1 MFLSRA
7 PLFRLGLWLVSVLC
21 ALPADAGS
29 LGVNPIRVN
38 LSEAKPTAA
47 ITLNNTGT
55 TTMVVQLQMAKWSTP
70 AGEDHYEPSQD
81 VLVTPPIF
89 TIVPGASQ
97 IVRLGLSGAA
107 PSDIELAYRL
117 FVEEVPP
124 PPKPAYQGLQVAL
137 RLGIPV
143 FVQPV
148 QATQVKLQWSA
159 SRTGDDLLTL
169 KVGNV
174 GSAHARILKIDLSA
188 PGDKQVM
195 VAQTAASYLLPGQ
208 TRQWRMHLG
217 RPWPGGRLHL
227 SATTDQ
233 GVTDADLELPGP

>member
-7 PLFRLGLWLVSVLC
+7 HVFRIVLWLASVVC
-21 ALPADAGS
+21 ALPAHAGS

-55 TTMVVQLQMAKWSTP
+55 TTMVVQLQIAKWSAP
-70 AGEDHYEPSQD
+70 AGEDRYEPSQD

-89 TIVPGASQ
+89 TIAPGVSQ
-97 IVRLGLSGAA
+97 IVRIGLSSAA
-107 PSDIELAYRL
+107 ASDVELAYRL
-117 FVEEVPP
+117 FIEEVPP

-143 FVQPV
+143 FVEPA
-148 QATQVKLQWSA
+148 QATPAKLEWSA
-159 SRTGDDLLTL
+159 IRTGADLFTL

-174 GSAHARILKIDLSA
+174 GGAHARILKIDLSA
-188 PGDKQVM
+188 PGENHVM
-195 VAQTAASYLLPGQ
+195 ASQTAASYLLPGQ
-208 TRQWRMHLG
+208 TRHWSMRLG
-217 RPWPGGRLHL
+217 RPWPGRKLHL

-233 GVTDADLELPGP
+233 GVTDAELELQGP